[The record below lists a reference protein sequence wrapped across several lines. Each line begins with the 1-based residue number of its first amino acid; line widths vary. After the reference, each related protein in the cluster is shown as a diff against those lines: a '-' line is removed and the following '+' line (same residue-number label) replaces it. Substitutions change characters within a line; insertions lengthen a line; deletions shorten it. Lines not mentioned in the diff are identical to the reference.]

1 MDLLR
6 YFEVKQITGIERPI
20 LKPGDI
26 VKVETKVQEGE
37 KSRVQTFEGTI
48 LGIRGSGPSTN
59 FTVRRETGGFGV
71 ERVFPLYSP
80 LIKNIEVVKRQ
91 KVRRAKLLY
100 LRHVGRRR
108 FAEDVKSMQRLIK
121 EEGEKKRLAEEKIKR
136 EAEAQ
141 AKEERKKIAAEKATA
156 EDKEEKKEESA
167 EAEKTDETLKPAVT
181 DSIEKSDAK

>member
-1 MDLLR
+1 M
-6 YFEVKQITGIERPI
+6 
-20 LKPGDI
+20 
-26 VKVETKVQEGE
+26 
-37 KSRVQTFEGTI
+37 
-48 LGIRGSGPSTN
+48 
-59 FTVRRETGGFGV
+59 